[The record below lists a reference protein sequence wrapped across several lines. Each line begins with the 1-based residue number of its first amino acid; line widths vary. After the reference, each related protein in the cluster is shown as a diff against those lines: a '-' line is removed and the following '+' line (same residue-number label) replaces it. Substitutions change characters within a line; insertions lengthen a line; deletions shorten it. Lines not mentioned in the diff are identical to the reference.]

1 MTDEIL
7 IPISAGW
14 HAVQV
19 AAGTPMS
26 PSILHSALPAKMSVQ
41 IPAQVPGT
49 IASALRV
56 AGQFDYG
63 KDNFDEVDVWY
74 FCELDLPGNAA
85 FLHFDGLA
93 THVEVYWNDDL
104 ILRSENMFIAHS
116 LDLAT
121 LAISGKGRLS
131 LRFLAMNTQLA
142 QRRPRPRWKTRLVE
156 QQQLRWVRT
165 SLLGRMP
172 GWSPPVAP
180 VGPYRPILLELQSP
194 ARITGKNISSK
205 IDGTD
210 AVLDIEL
217 TVQIQQAVPSCAI
230 NIGEHEFILDCEHLD
245 KNLYRVHGQCKID
258 EVKKWWPHTHGDA
271 ALYPLELHVSCTSDK
286 QINKQIIDLGRTGFR
301 QIEVDQRDG
310 DFNLHVNNVPV
321 FCRGACWTPVDIISL
336 QNGSND
342 LRHMLTLA
350 RDAGMNM
357 LRVTGTMV
365 YETAEFYQLCDE
377 LGILVW
383 QDCMFANM
391 DYPVIDEAFA
401 VSITTEV
408 QQFLQRTQSSP
419 CIAVVCG
426 NSEVEQQ
433 AAMLGQPAE
442 LWRNAFFAETLPALC
457 EQYRPDVQYWPSS
470 PSGGVMPFQLDTGV
484 AHYFGVGAYLRPLD
498 DARRS
503 VIRFTSECLGFS
515 NMPDDDLI
523 DGMLNNGETPG
534 LHPAWKLG
542 VPRDNG
548 TGWDFEDVR
557 DHYMAELYK
566 VNPASLRYAERERY
580 LSLARTTTG
589 EVMAKTIAEWRR
601 SGSTC
606 HGALI
611 WFWRDLRPGAGWG
624 VIDAHGKPKAAYYYL
639 KRAMAALTV
648 LITDE
653 GLNGLALH
661 VINDGQQVFEG
672 ALELNLYRHAESRVA
687 HGRIAVQV
695 AAHSVSKVQDYVLL
709 PHFVDTSYAYRFGP
723 AGHDVVEAVLYDRE
737 QIIAN
742 DFHFPQGHQFAM
754 QADVGLRAHC
764 SLDVDGNHTLHL
776 STQKLAQAVCIQIPG
791 MLPEDNYFHMAPG
804 NSRQVRLAVIDGK
817 SPKPGH
823 VQAQNALASVRV
835 AMENTTASAVNGVVT
850 TTVTATATTVVN

>member
-1 MTDEIL
+1 MTDKIF

-19 AAGTPMS
+19 AVDNPVS
-26 PSILHSALPAKMSVQ
+26 PSTLPAQIPDQ

-49 IASALRV
+49 IASALRA
-56 AGQFDYG
+56 AGKFEYG

-74 FCELDLPGNAA
+74 FCELDLPDNAA
-85 FLHFDGLA
+85 RLHFEGLA

-104 ILRSENMFIAHS
+104 ILRCENMFIAHS
-116 LDLAT
+116 LDLAV

-156 QQQLRWVRT
+156 QQQLRWMRT

-194 ARITGKNISSK
+194 VSITGKNISSR
-205 IDGTD
+205 IDGAD

-217 TVQIQQAVPSCAI
+217 TVQSQQAVSACAI
-230 NIGEHEFILDCEHLD
+230 NIGEHEFILDCEQLD
-245 KNLYRVHGQCKID
+245 KNLYRIHGQCKID

-271 ALYPLELHVSCTSDK
+271 ALYALELHVSCTAEK
-286 QINKQIIDLGRTGFR
+286 RIFDLGHTGFR

-310 DFNLHVNNVPV
+310 DFNLHVNQVSV

-336 QNGSND
+336 QNERTD

-357 LRVTGTMV
+357 LRVVGTMV
-365 YETAEFYQLCDE
+365 YETTAFYKLCDE

-391 DYPVIDEAFA
+391 DYPANDEAFA
-401 VSITTEV
+401 ASITSEV
-408 QQFLQRTQSSP
+408 QQFLQRTQGSP

-503 VIRFTSECLGFS
+503 AMRFTSECLGFS

-523 DGMLNNGETPG
+523 DSMLNNGETPG
-534 LHPAWKLG
+534 PHPAWKLG

-601 SGSTC
+601 NGSTC
-606 HGALI
+606 HGALV
-611 WFWRDLRPGAGWG
+611 WFWRDLRRGAGWG

-653 GLNGLALH
+653 GLNGICLH
-661 VINDGQQVFEG
+661 VINDGPQAFEG
-672 ALELNLYRHAESRVA
+672 ELELNLYRHAESRVA

-695 AAHSVSKVQDYVLL
+695 AAHSAIKVRDYALL

-723 AGHDVVEAVLYDRE
+723 AGHDVVEAALYDSE

-742 DFHFPQGHQFAM
+742 DFHFPQGHQFAV

-764 SLDVDGNHTLHL
+764 SLDADGNHVLHL
-776 STQKLAQAVCIQIPG
+776 SAQKLAQAVSIQIPG

-804 NSRQVRLAVIDGK
+804 SIRQVRLAAIDGK
-817 SPKPGH
+817 SVKAGQ
-823 VQAQNALASVRV
+823 VQAQNALTSVRV
-835 AMENTTASAVNGVVT
+835 VLENSTISAASSVVT
-850 TTVTATATTVVN
+850 